1 LTSGQKVAL
10 SLLLTIFLF
19 TGFVVLAFSGL
30 YSIIETR
37 FYQPSLIKNIESENK
52 DISMAFMDYT
62 LEHTEAFKKIIET
75 EAIKSVSNPTQ
86 KNENIISRA
95 RILSEV
101 SSHFSGLLGYKIID
115 TNGKYIHYSTFD
127 SDILKQQSNA
137 ISYKNYDNESNIDYK
152 EIVVG
157 SLFFDS
163 EKNQLIYSFPFINEY
178 NTEQGR
184 VLFYISASD
193 FNRYLISKN
202 LLAVNQN
209 SVIIENY
216 SKDKIGFIYG
226 LPVSNQEFFE
236 EAVLNRWKQGLFSPQ
251 QILDTSSEKWIA
263 ISDNS
268 VKNFTVTKVEKESY
282 FLFPFSVKILLL
294 ACIFISIY
302 LIFFLLFNLKQDSMV
317 MIKHKIKKFQLAFIN
332 QYLEKENISNWEN
345 LKKEIDKRKN
355 DLSLEVKKSLG
366 TKSKKHSKEIDS
378 LLSKSW
384 EDLLTILSARIEKK
398 SPAIYQNNV
407 DVNEIKA
414 LLQQIVTSG
423 NNTLVQ
429 TENTKKSS
437 QRVAEIEEIA
447 PLEEVAEIEEIAPL
461 GEASE
466 IEEITPLEEVA
477 EIQEITP
484 LEEVSEIEEI
494 TPLEEVSEIE
504 DITPLE
510 EVAEIEE
517 IAPLEEVTEIEDIT
531 PLEEVAEIEEITP
544 LEEVAEIQEI
554 TPLEEV
560 AEIQEIAPLEEVSE
574 IEEITPLEEVAEIED
589 ITPLEE
595 VAEIQE
601 IAPLEEISQSLGMP
615 VLEDTSEFLEL
626 PEQNNNSVFEE
637 IAITKKSSTVSGMPI
652 LEDAP
657 ELLEIPSPEN
667 CTKIEE
673 IIATEEVSK
682 KTEKNN
688 GFSLEDLEEL
698 ENQIN
703 QENIPNKQSFMSE
716 PLIFSD
722 IKPEQETFNSEETPE
737 FEVFKLDFSYLD
749 KNHEINSESSS
760 EEVEEISPIEK
771 SKFFSFTNYG
781 VTKVIEELTSI
792 DKEIPSIQE
801 ANGIFQINQNIDTSK
816 VKIDIGF
823 KELVESV
830 MK

>member
-1 LTSGQKVAL
+1 MTSGQKVAL

-163 EKNQLIYSFPFINEY
+163 EKKQLIYSFPFINEY

-184 VLFYISASD
+184 VLFYVSASD

-236 EAVLNRWKQGLFSPQ
+236 EAVSNRWKQGLFSPQ

-384 EDLLTILSARIEKK
+384 EDLLAILSARIEKK
-398 SPAIYQNNV
+398 SPVIYQNNV

-414 LLQQIVTSG
+414 LLQQIVASG
-423 NNTLVQ
+423 KNTLVQ

-447 PLEEVAEIEEIAPL
+447 PLEEVAEI
-461 GEASE
+461 
-466 IEEITPLEEVA
+466 
-477 EIQEITP
+477 QE
-484 LEEVSEIEEI
+484 LDS
-494 TPLEEVSEIE
+494 
-504 DITPLE
+504 LE

-517 IAPLEEVTEIEDIT
+517 IT

-544 LEEVAEIQEI
+544 LEEVAEIEEITPIEEVAEIEEITPIEEVAEIEEI

-560 AEIQEIAPLEEVSE
+560 AEIQEI
-574 IEEITPLEEVAEIED
+574 T
-589 ITPLEE
+589 
-595 VAEIQE
+595 
-601 IAPLEEISQSLGMP
+601 PLEEISQSLGMP

-682 KTEKNN
+682 KTEKKN

-703 QENIPNKQSFMSE
+703 QENIPKKQSFMSE